1 MAKKIIISLKEITK
15 DYTSGDIITHVLNS
29 VSLDIYQGEFIA
41 ITGPSGSGKSTLLNI
56 LGLLD
61 NATGGTYIL
70 NGTNVTSLSE
80 DEQSYFRNK
89 EIGFVFQSFNLLQRS
104 SALENVVLP
113 SIYAGVKKEERE
125 KRGITL
131 LTQVGLGD
139 HIYKKPNQL
148 SGGQQQRVAI
158 ARSLM
163 NNPNIILAD
172 EPTGNLDTKSGI
184 DVMNIVKSLN
194 KEGKTIIMITH
205 EKDIAEQAQKI
216 VFIRDGQITK
226 EGKI

>member
-1 MAKKIIISLKEITK
+1 
-15 DYTSGDIITHVLNS
+15 
-29 VSLDIYQGEFIA
+29 
-41 ITGPSGSGKSTLLNI
+41 
-56 LGLLD
+56 LLD
-61 NATGGTYIL
+61 NATNGTYIL
-70 NGTNVTSLSE
+70 NGTNVTSLTE
-80 DEQSYFRNK
+80 DEQSYYRNK

-113 SIYAGVKKEERE
+113 SIYAGQKKEERE
-125 KRGITL
+125 RRGAVL

-158 ARSLM
+158 ARALM

-172 EPTGNLDTKSGI
+172 EPTGNLDTKAGI
-184 DVMNIVKSLN
+184 DIMNIVKALN

-216 VFIRDGQITK
+216 VFIRDGEIRK
-226 EGKI
+226 DGRM